1 MAPPRKFEK
10 AKDFKGSIK
19 KLFNYLGKYKW
30 TLIVAIVLSVASSIL
45 SVIGPD
51 KLSEM
56 TNIITLHFESK
67 FTIPI
72 DYNQVVHIGIALIII
87 HLSSAMCNIIQGRIM
102 AGTSQKMAKSLRR
115 DINLKVNKLPLKYID
130 SNSYG
135 NLMSRTTND
144 VDTINQGLNN
154 SIANLV
160 GSITLLITCFIMMF
174 ISCWQMAITAIV
186 SSIIGFLL
194 VSILI
199 KKSHKHFAMQQKN
212 LGIMNGHIEETYSAH
227 DIINVYNAGG
237 HKKEQFDSINSN
249 LYNSTWKAQFMGGM
263 MPTFMGFIGN
273 LGYVAICV
281 VGAIL
286 YTNNIIE
293 MGTIVAFFV
302 YVRLFSNPLT
312 QIAQSLNGLQ
322 STAAAS
328 ERVFEMLEE
337 DEVKD
342 GEDLEKIDI
351 SQVKGEVEFNN
362 IRFGYN
368 PEKIIIKDFSAK
380 IKSGQKVAI
389 VGPTG
394 AGKTTLVN
402 LLMRF
407 YDLDSGN
414 VKIDGIDTT
423 KLSRNDIHNI
433 FGMVLQDTWLFEG
446 TVRENLV
453 FNQENISDEEL
464 DKICEVCGLS
474 HFIKT
479 LPNGYDTVL
488 DDNTT
493 ISQGQKQLLTIAR
506 AMVQDAPM
514 LILDE
519 ATSSIDTRTEVLVQ
533 QSLDVLTKNRT
544 SFIIAHRLSTIKNAD
559 IIIVMKNGDIVEQG
573 SHEELLSL
581 NGVYAE
587 LYNSQFTENA

>member
-1 MAPPRKFEK
+1 MAPPRRFEK
-10 AKDFKGSIK
+10 AKDFKGSIR
-19 KLFNYLGKYKW
+19 KLFNYLGNHKW
-30 TLIVAIVLSVASSIL
+30 SLILAVVLAVASSIL

-51 KLSEM
+51 FLKQM
-56 TNIITLHFESK
+56 TNIITKHFESQ
-67 FTIPI
+67 FTIKI
-72 DYNQVVHIGIALIII
+72 DLEKVAKLGIILIGI
-87 HLSSAMCNIIQGRIM
+87 HFCSAIFNIVQGRVM
-102 AGTSQKMAKSLRR
+102 ASTSQKVSNRLRR
-115 DINLKVNKLPLKYID
+115 DINHKINRLPLKYID

-144 VDTINQGLNN
+144 VDSINQGLNN
-154 SIANLV
+154 SFASLV
-160 GSITLLITCFIMMF
+160 GSVTLLITCFIMMF
-174 ISCWQMAITAIV
+174 ISCWQMALTAII
-186 SSIIGFLL
+186 SSIIGFMII
-194 VSILI
+194 SIVI
-199 KKSHKHFAMQQKN
+199 KKSHKYFAMQQQN

-227 DIINVYNAGG
+227 DIINVYNATG
-237 HKKEQFDSINSN
+237 HKKAQFDAVNQN
-249 LYNSTWKAQFMGGM
+249 LYNSTWRAHFLGGM
-263 MPTFMGFIGN
+263 MQTFMSFIGN

-286 YTNNIIE
+286 YTDGIIE
-293 MGTIVAFFV
+293 MGTIIAFFV

-328 ERVFEMLEE
+328 ERVFEILDQEE
-337 DEVKD
+337 IKKD
-342 GEDLEKIDI
+342 QVNVPIDVAKI
-351 SQVKGEVEFNN
+351 KGNVEFEH
-362 IRFGYN
+362 IQFGYN
-368 PEKIIIKDFSAK
+368 PDKIIINDFSASVK
-380 IKSGQKVAI
+380 KGQKVAI

-407 YDLDSGN
+407 YDLNSGKI
-414 VKIDGIDTT
+414 KIDGIDIE
-423 KLSRNDIHNI
+423 SIDRNIIHNI

-446 TVRENLV
+446 TVRENLI
-453 FNQENISDEEL
+453 FNQKSITDEQL

-474 HFIKT
+474 HFIGT
-479 LPNGYDTVL
+479 LPNRYDTIL

-506 AMVQDAPM
+506 AMIQNAPM

-519 ATSSIDTRTEVLVQ
+519 ATSSIDTRTEILIQ
-533 QSLDVLTKNRT
+533 QAIDKLTKGRT

-573 SHEELLSL
+573 THEELLGL
-581 NGVYAE
+581 NGAYAE
-587 LYNSQFTENA
+587 LYNSQFTEK